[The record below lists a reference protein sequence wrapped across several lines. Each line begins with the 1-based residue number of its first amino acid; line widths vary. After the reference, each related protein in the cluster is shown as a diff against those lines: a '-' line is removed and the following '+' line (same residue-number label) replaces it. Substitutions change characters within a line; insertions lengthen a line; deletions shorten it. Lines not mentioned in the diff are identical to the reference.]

1 MCDTLCALG
10 ATRTLFAK
18 NSDRPPTEVQLVAPH
33 ARRGGGGTIRTQY
46 LEIDD
51 VGAYATLLARP
62 SWLWGAEHG
71 VNEYGVAI
79 GNEKVYTTLD
89 AQSAPAALIGM
100 DLVRLGLER
109 ATNADEALEVITGLL
124 ARHGQGGVADTYGEA
139 YFSSFLIADP
149 TAAWVLETSGASWV
163 ARPVEGNAAIS
174 NRLAIRDDWTQSS
187 PDVAPGADFDTWRD
201 PAAPTGIAD
210 SRLQASCAVLG
221 TSSAEELGA
230 RDLAAHLRDHGSGPW
245 GAPGSGD
252 APVPPPTELLVDWT
266 GMSVCMHLHDYMN
279 TTSAMICELPQAGGG
294 PLRTWVAPGNPCVSI
309 FVPTF
314 PRQRDGEAI
323 PEVLADESVWGQVA
337 TLRQEVEKDP
347 QRLGVVR
354 AELDPLEAQLW
365 SMADEAVGAPSS
377 WPELAVEVDAA
388 VRAVL
393 GRLVP

>member
-1 MCDTLCALG
+1 
-10 ATRTLFAK
+10 
-18 NSDRPPTEVQLVAPH
+18 
-33 ARRGGGGTIRTQY
+33 
-46 LEIDD
+46 
-51 VGAYATLLARP
+51 
-62 SWLWGAEHG
+62 
-71 VNEYGVAI
+71 
-79 GNEKVYTTLD
+79 
-89 AQSAPAALIGM
+89 
-100 DLVRLGLER
+100 
-109 ATNADEALEVITGLL
+109 
-124 ARHGQGGVADTYGEA
+124 
-139 YFSSFLIADP
+139 
-149 TAAWVLETSGASWV
+149 VLETSGASWV

-245 GAPGSGD
+245 GAPARAMPGPPADGAAGRLDGD
-252 APVPPPTELLVDWT
+252 VGVHAPPR
-266 GMSVCMHLHDYMN
+266 LHEYD
-279 TTSAMICELPQAGGG
+279 SAMICELPQAGGG

-347 QRLGVVR
+347 QRLGGVR

-365 SMADEAVGAPSS
+365 SMAMRRWGRRRAGPSS
-377 WPELAVEVDAA
+377 QWRSTQRFGRCSGDSFPDGRIPDVVSVRRYAPRRYAHEGGAQWPSN
-388 VRAVL
+388 
-393 GRLVP
+393 